1 LVSTFA
7 RSVAGNARKEGR
19 LMARPVVWFLGFGGL
34 AALLALGSAGML
46 DRMASKSPALANAS
60 RSEPAPAN
68 ADRVLAVHADYRGH
82 YLVHPSIDNYRV
94 KMMVD
99 TGASL
104 VALTDADARALGIR
118 PDRSA
123 YSVGLNTAN
132 GMVRGARTL
141 LREVRLGDIAVR
153 DVEAIVLPAGALS
166 ISLLGTSFLRRLRGY
181 EVQGGRMVLR
191 G

>member
-1 LVSTFA
+1 MAQRPIVWSLGIAGIAGFA
-7 RSVAGNARKEGR
+7 AFHAAGR
-19 LMARPVVWFLGFGGL
+19 LDEMT
-34 AALLALGSAGML
+34 
-46 DRMASKSPALANAS
+46 S
-60 RSEPAPAN
+60 REPAPASV
-68 ADRVLAVHADYRGH
+68 ASSEPVLAKSERVLTVNADYRGH

-94 KMMVD
+94 KMTVD

-104 VALTDADARALGIR
+104 VVLTDADARALGIR

-123 YSVGLNTAN
+123 YSVGLGTAN
-132 GMVRGARTL
+132 GVVRGAKTM
-141 LREVRLGDIAVR
+141 LREVRLGDISVR
-153 DVEAIVLPAGALS
+153 DVEAVVLPAGALS

>member
-1 LVSTFA
+1 MV
-7 RSVAGNARKEGR
+7 
-19 LMARPVVWFLGFGGL
+19 RPVFWFLGVGGV
-34 AALLALGSAGML
+34 AALLALGSAGTL
-46 DRMASKSPALANAS
+46 NRMGQQAPVLVNVGT
-60 RSEPAPAN
+60 SERAVAN
-68 ADRVLAVHADYRGH
+68 ADRVLTVNADYRGH

-118 PDRSA
+118 PDRAA
-123 YSVGLNTAN
+123 YSVELGTAN
-132 GMVRGARTL
+132 GMVRGARAM
-141 LREVRLGDIAVR
+141 LREVRLGDISVR

-166 ISLLGTSFLRRLRGY
+166 ISLLGMSFLRRLRGY

>member
-1 LVSTFA
+1 MA
-7 RSVAGNARKEGR
+7 QRSI
-19 LMARPVVWFLGFGGL
+19 VWFLGVAGVAGF
-34 AALLALGSAGML
+34 AAFQAAGSL
-46 DRMASKSPALANAS
+46 DQMTSRAPAPAAVAS
-60 RSEPAPAN
+60 REPAPAK
-68 ADRVLAVHADYRGH
+68 AERVLTVNADYRGH

-104 VALTDADARALGIR
+104 IVLTDADARALGIR

-123 YSVGLNTAN
+123 YSVGLGTAN
-132 GMVRGARTL
+132 GVVRGAKTM
-141 LREVRLGDIAVR
+141 LREVRLGDISVR
-153 DVEAIVLPAGALS
+153 DVEAVVLPAGALS

>member
-1 LVSTFA
+1 MV
-7 RSVAGNARKEGR
+7 
-19 LMARPVVWFLGFGGL
+19 RPAIWFLGVGGI
-34 AALLALGSAGML
+34 AALLALGSAGRL
-46 DRMASKSPALANAS
+46 DRMASKPPALANAGT
-60 RSEPAPAN
+60 SERAPAN

-94 KMMVD
+94 KMVVD

-123 YSVGLNTAN
+123 YSVGLSTAN
-132 GMVRGARTL
+132 GVVRGARTM
-141 LREVRLGDIAVR
+141 LREVRLGDILVR

-181 EVQGGRMVLR
+181 QVEGGRMVLR